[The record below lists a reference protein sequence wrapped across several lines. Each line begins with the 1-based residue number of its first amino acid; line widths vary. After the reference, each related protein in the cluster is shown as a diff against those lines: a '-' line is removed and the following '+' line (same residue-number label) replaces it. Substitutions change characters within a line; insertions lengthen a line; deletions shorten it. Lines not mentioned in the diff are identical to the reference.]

1 MYCITENKRKRVL
14 QKHEILLT
22 SNEIIIEKDPLNL
35 AAWKPLV
42 ASSKN
47 PSGKDYPSQIKVA
60 NQEIKKKII
69 NDWSEEDEY
78 HRTVDGRGPITM
90 AMILIT
96 S

>member
-1 MYCITENKRKRVL
+1 ML

-22 SNEIIIEKDPLNL
+22 SSEIIIEKDPLNL

-47 PSGKDYPSQIKVA
+47 PSGSDYPSQIKVA
-60 NQEIKKKII
+60 NQEIKMKVID
-69 NDWSEEDEY
+69 DWSEKDEY
-78 HRTVDGRGPITM
+78 HRTVDGQGPITM

-96 S
+96 L